1 MAQLDSNIVLKA
13 FATPQLDIAGT
24 LQGAEDRKRQMMI
37 QKQQDAALAQQQQDK
52 AATRGV
58 IRQYGTD
65 PRAAR
70 QAAFQTGNPELV
82 AKLDSMDEAA
92 RKRTIDVARGT
103 APLVLSL
110 RKVAPEQTAQAIAQ
124 LAPELQ
130 ARGWSQDHI
139 AQVAQQLADPAQREA
154 AFAAIESSAQT
165 IEEYAKARA
174 PYILNEGDR
183 RFDGDNQMI
192 AEGAPKFHAVTTP
205 AGGTTTIFGAP
216 GGQGGASVEAMLP
229 AIVQQESR
237 GNYSARNS
245 STGAMGAYQVMP
257 ATAKTLAER
266 LGLPWRPELMT
277 AATADGRRYQD
288 AIGHAAVSEAVEASG
303 GDPAVA
309 AAYYHGGSDQSKWGP
324 KTRQYAQEVIA
335 RIGRQGGP
343 MTIKGQPKP
352 VSAAGGGKPP
362 AGYRFTPD
370 GNLEPIPGGPADK
383 AKAPA
388 KDAAYSQSAM
398 DAFDRAIASGER
410 LLKHPGFAARV
421 GSGFDPAAFGSMNP
435 FTGKPFAGT
444 NAADFA
450 AELAAMKAQVFLPM
464 VQSMK
469 GMGALS
475 NAEGERLTA
484 AIGALDVNMS
494 EAAFASSMKRIIGDL
509 NTYKTRSAGNAPAP
523 QQQQRGPVK
532 ISGDADYAKLPSG
545 AQFVGPD
552 GKLRRKP

>member
-13 FATPQLDIAGT
+13 FATPQLDIVGT
-24 LQGAEDRKRQMMI
+24 MRDAEDRRR
-37 QKQQDAALAQQQQDK
+37 QDAAYAQQQRAQVQAEQYQ
-52 AATRGV
+52 AAERGV
-58 IRQYGTD
+58 IQQYGAD
-65 PRAAR
+65 PMAAR
-70 QAAFQTGNPELV
+70 KLAFQTGNAKLV
-82 AKLDSMDEAA
+82 AELNSMDDAG
-92 RKRTIDVARGT
+92 RKRTVDISRAT

-110 RKVAPEQTAQAIAQ
+110 RKVPAEATGQAMMQI
-124 LAPELQ
+124 APELQ
-130 ARGWSQDHI
+130 ARGWSQEHI
-139 AQVAQQLADPAQREA
+139 MEVAKQLSDPAQRDA
-154 AFAAIESSAQT
+154 AFAAIENSAQT
-165 IEEYAKARA
+165 IEEYTKARA
-174 PYILNEGDR
+174 PYSLNEGER
-183 RFDGDNQMI
+183 RFDGDNHMV

-205 AGGTTTIFGAP
+205 AGGTTTVFGAP
-216 GGQGGASVEAMLP
+216 GGQGGSASVDAMLP
-229 AIVQQESR
+229 AIVQQESG
-237 GNYSARNS
+237 GNYSARNP
-245 STGAMGAYQVMP
+245 STGAMGAYQVLP
-257 ATAKTLAER
+257 ATAKSLAER

-277 AATADGRRYQD
+277 AASADGRQYQD

-324 KTRQYAQEVIA
+324 KTRRYAQEVTA
-335 RIGRQGGP
+335 RLGRQGGTL
-343 MTIKGQPKP
+343 TIKGQPKP

-421 GSGFDPAAFGSMNP
+421 GSGFDPASFGSMNP

-444 NAADFA
+444 NAADFE

-475 NAEGERLTA
+475 NAEGQKLTD
-484 AIGALDVNMS
+484 AIGALDTNMS
-494 EAAFASSMKRIIGDL
+494 EAAFAASMKRIIGDL
-509 NTYKTRSAGNAPAP
+509 NSYKARAVSAPSAP
-523 QQQQRGPVK
+523 QQQGGPVRIK
-532 ISGDADYAKLPSG
+532 GDADYAKLPSG
-545 AQFVGPD
+545 AQFIGPD
-552 GKLRRKP
+552 GVMRRKP